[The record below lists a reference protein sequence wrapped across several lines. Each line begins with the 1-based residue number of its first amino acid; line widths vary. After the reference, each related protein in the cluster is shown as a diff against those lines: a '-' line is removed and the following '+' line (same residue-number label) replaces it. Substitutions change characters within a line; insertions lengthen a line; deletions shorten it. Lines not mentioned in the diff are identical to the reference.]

1 MFCLTIINSLG
12 IKSCDSSFNDFKL
25 NQHQNTS
32 GEVEKLVPTNKKIGG
47 REETTEEAM
56 YMTHLKIQEDL
67 LFEIYWISRSNLTFQ
82 SSFPDRFQKFCLHC
96 Q

>member
-1 MFCLTIINSLG
+1 MLCLTIINSLG

-32 GEVEKLVPTNKKIGG
+32 GEVEKLGPTNKKIGG

-56 YMTHLKIQEDL
+56 YITTENTRGSSARNL
-67 LFEIYWISRSNLTFQ
+67 L
-82 SSFPDRFQKFCLHC
+82 DK
-96 Q
+96 

>member
-1 MFCLTIINSLG
+1 MFCLIIINSLG

-32 GEVEKLVPTNKKIGG
+32 GEVEKLGPTNTKIGG

-56 YMTHLKIQEDL
+56 HINTTENTRGSSARNL
-67 LFEIYWISRSNLTFQ
+67 L
-82 SSFPDRFQKFCLHC
+82 DK
-96 Q
+96 